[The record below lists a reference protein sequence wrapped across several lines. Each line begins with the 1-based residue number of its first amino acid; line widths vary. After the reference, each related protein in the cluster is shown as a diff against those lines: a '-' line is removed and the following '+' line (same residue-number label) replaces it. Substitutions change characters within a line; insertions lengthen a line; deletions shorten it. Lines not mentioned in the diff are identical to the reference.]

1 MILNYLSYTFL
12 RNQSCEISSMNAAFR
27 IQSNFSTLPKHKI
40 VDRKVWWL
48 GSNILP
54 HNYCNIWFHL
64 TKICMIEVSLLYQPI
79 EVKRIISNK
88 DSEMYEGQCLDIL
101 VKFICEI
108 VDNECG

>member
-1 MILNYLSYTFL
+1 
-12 RNQSCEISSMNAAFR
+12 MNVAFR

-54 HNYCNIWFHL
+54 HNYCNIRFYL
-64 TKICMIEVSLLYQPI
+64 TKIYMIKVWSLY
-79 EVKRIISNK
+79 
-88 DSEMYEGQCLDIL
+88 SEMYKGQDLDIP